1 MEKNLHYSSMAEELP
16 ETNLGWPLFGDGIDN
31 LGKDGKPVARKFP
44 DYSADELIMRINAV
58 SLCFSDLKEIE
69 KGKKHP
75 RFSGRDLATDPVV
88 PGHEVSF
95 TVAAVG
101 KNLEKEYKVGDRF
114 TLEPDVWF
122 EGKSIPFCFVLDG
135 GYEQYVKIDHR
146 ILNGDA
152 GNYLIPVPD
161 DMSCAASA
169 ITEPW
174 ACVEAAYRAE
184 YRSSLLKNGRT
195 LMVGCGSS
203 RKGYQIDKLLKGVNI
218 PAEVYACDIPG
229 DLQEKVEKLCESSK
243 IKFSVLNR
251 ASPKNLELKF
261 EDIILLDLPVD
272 EINDLSQLMEKFGC
286 LSILSAPRTSEL
298 IKVDLGRLHYDTIYF
313 NGTTTLDID
322 QAYKGT
328 APRSNLKSGGTTW
341 IVGAG
346 GPMGRMHLQRAIED
360 PSGPSVIIADEVTA
374 DRYKALNVFM
384 DMAAKNGKKLTILN
398 SKDEPEKFKVE
409 MDRLLKAGGI
419 DDIVLMVAIPSVVV
433 NASRYIAKQGVMNV
447 FAGLER
453 GTIAEIDPATIYGPM
468 QIRWISHSGSG
479 LDDQKEVVKKAIEK
493 KLRPEFSVAAIGGFN
508 QIPEGLRA
516 MKNATFAGKI
526 VIFPHV
532 PDFPLTSLEDLKT
545 KLPEVYAALGEGHI
559 WTKEAENKF
568 IASVNR

>member
-1 MEKNLHYSSMAEELP
+1 MENNLHYRNTIEKLP

-44 DYSADELIMRINAV
+44 DYSADELIMRIDAV

-69 KGKKHP
+69 KGRKHP
-75 RFSGRDLATDPVV
+75 RFTGRDLATDPVV

-101 KNLEKEYKVGDRF
+101 KNLEKKYKVGDRF

-135 GYEQYVKIDHR
+135 GYEQYVKIDYR
-146 ILNGDA
+146 ILAGDA
-152 GNYLIPVPD
+152 GNYLIPIPD

-184 YRSSLLKNGRT
+184 YRSSFYKNGKA
-195 LMVGCGSS
+195 LIVGCSAS
-203 RKGYQIDKLLKGVNI
+203 RKDYQIDKLLKDENR
-218 PAEVYACDIPG
+218 PAEIFVCDIPD
-229 DLQEKVEKLCESSK
+229 DLLKKVEKACESLQ
-243 IKFSVLNR
+243 IKFAAITKESL
-251 ASPKNLELKF
+251 KNLDSKF
-261 EDIILLDLPVD
+261 DDIILLDLPVG
-272 EINDLSQLMEKFGC
+272 EINDISQMMNKLGC
-286 LSILSAPRTSEL
+286 LAILSEPSTQEM
-298 IKVDLGRLHYDTIYF
+298 IKIDLGRLHYDTIYF
-313 NGTTTLDID
+313 NGATGLDID

-360 PSGPSVIIADEVTA
+360 PSGPKVIVADEVTA

-384 DMAAKNGKKLTILN
+384 DMAVKNGKKLTILN
-398 SKDEPEKFKVE
+398 SKDEPEKFKME

-433 NASRYIAKQGVMNV
+433 NASKYIAKKGVMNV

-453 GTIAEIDPATIYGPM
+453 GTLAEIDPATIYGPM

-479 LDDQKEVVKKAIEK
+479 LDDQKEVVKKAVEK

-508 QIPEGLRA
+508 QIADGLKA

-545 KLPEVYAALGEGHI
+545 KLPEVYAALADGHI
-559 WTKEAENKF
+559 WTLEAEKRF
-568 IASVNR
+568 MGSVR